1 MQVFLFSFLTSWSTA
16 EAQRSQGNFKIIQG
30 TRHGSE
36 LEGKR
41 LLFGDV
47 RERLFHL
54 TPSSNSKYESY
65 PIPPHQSRLQ
75 KLRKRVT
82 SFFVKTSPFNC
93 SHGLLNGCVNPFNYF
108 LLKELPLRLYQIKY
122 IPGYPDIVQYFVN
135 NDPAIKY
142 WSSERTLHSNNTE
155 FGRYPSKIIWNGPMF
170 AKYFHIQQLALIN
183 KNAMRLPSSSENVNI
198 HFRPASSKTSSI
210 VNRHHEYVNKSEK
223 TSNGFNFGSYWFVE
237 KPHSSRQKIASSI
250 KMAVPDLHTTNQP
263 INFSKQKPIIHQ
275 INAPNPPV
283 WNMHVTQIQVQ
294 NVPSDT
300 GKVNIS
306 QATEASKTDE
316 AHLNTEMQINENSQ
330 DFNEKETISN
340 SSIDFQNSNVN
351 SSSTETKNESNKMPL
366 SPSEN
371 SEKVL
376 SNNNENS
383 WANMD
388 NLTIHNNPAVGTK
401 SLETLKECSTSKG
414 QTTEKR
420 VFEFRMVNS
429 TTNVNANIFNIYA
442 DNVQVKPTRLNSN
455 IQINSDLPDD
465 KIQEQAYNIELN
477 RTSNDNKLL
486 NIDRSLVY
494 KIIANQFKNP
504 TA

>member
-1 MQVFLFSFLTSWSTA
+1 MFFFLTSWSTP

-30 TRHGSE
+30 TPLGSE
-36 LEGKR
+36 LQGKR

-47 RERLFHL
+47 RGRLSHL

-65 PIPPHQSRLQ
+65 QIPPHRSRLQ

-122 IPGYPDIVQYFVN
+122 IPGYSDIAQHFVN
-135 NDPAIKY
+135 NDSGTKY
-142 WSSERTLHSNNTE
+142 WSSEKILRTNNSE
-155 FGRYPSKIIWNGPMF
+155 FGPHYSRIIWNGPMF
-170 AKYFHIQQLALIN
+170 AKYFHIQQLALVN
-183 KNAMRLPSSSENVNI
+183 KNTKRLPSSSENVNI
-198 HFRPASSKTSSI
+198 HFRPASSETSSI

-237 KPHSSRQKIASSI
+237 EPHSSRQKITPSI
-250 KMAVPDLHTTNQP
+250 KITVPDLHATNQP
-263 INFSKQKPIIHQ
+263 INFNKQKPIIHQ

-283 WNMHVTQIQVQ
+283 WNMHVTQIQMQ
-294 NVPSDT
+294 NVPSDR
-300 GKVNIS
+300 GKTNIS
-306 QATEASKTDE
+306 QATEVSKTYE
-316 AHLNTEMQINENSQ
+316 GHLNTEMQINENSH
-330 DFNEKETISN
+330 DFNQNETISN
-340 SSIDFQNSNVN
+340 TSIDFQNSNLN
-351 SSSTETKNESNKMPL
+351 SSSTEAKNKISKMPL

-371 SEKVL
+371 SEKVS

-383 WANMD
+383 WANID
-388 NLTIHNNPAVGTK
+388 NLTIHNKPVEETK
-401 SLETLKECSTSKG
+401 SLETLKESSTSKG

-429 TTNVNANIFNIYA
+429 TANVNANIFNIFA

-455 IQINSDLPDD
+455 IQINSDLPYD